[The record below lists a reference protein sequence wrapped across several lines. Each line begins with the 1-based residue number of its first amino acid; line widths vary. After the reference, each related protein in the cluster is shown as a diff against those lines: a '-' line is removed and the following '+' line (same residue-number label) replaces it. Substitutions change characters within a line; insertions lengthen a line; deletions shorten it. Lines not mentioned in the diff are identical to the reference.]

1 MMFFDIRDGWLS
13 RDQQELSFIEIGIK
27 GTHELHKTIC
37 TLKAAQVLFLV
48 VIEIAMLLFPSVE
61 DIE

>member
-13 RDQQELSFIEIGIK
+13 RDQHELSFTEIGIK
-27 GTHELHKTIC
+27 GTHELHKTKC
-37 TLKAAQVLFLV
+37 TPKAAQVLCLV